1 MKNKTGEKF
10 TTSPYRL
17 WALLS
22 AAIIVTSIMGVAYD
36 RSQEM
41 AWQIALTDRAYAG
54 GIAILVAYWVSLA
67 VSLLS
72 PVRLNRSGIRS
83 YTLAGNYRQIHW
95 EDIQSI
101 DSVALPGFRYA
112 RVVPTQGKTI
122 WIPAWL
128 VNREDFIAATKK
140 QGLVGIAFERAF
152 EGSVKHNCVSDAA
165 IKEHSMQ
172 EAAYHPAR

>member
-1 MKNKTGEKF
+1 MKNNTGGKF

-22 AAIIVTSIMGVAYD
+22 AAIIVTSIVGVAYD
-36 RSQEM
+36 RSHGM
-41 AWQIALTDRAYAG
+41 AWQMALTDRAYAA
-54 GIAILVAYWVSLA
+54 GIAILVSFWLSWA

-72 PVRLNRSGIRS
+72 PIRLSHSGIRS
-83 YTLAGNYRQIHW
+83 FTLTGTYRLIPW

-112 RVVPTQGKTI
+112 RVVPNQGKTI

-152 EGSVKHNCVSDAA
+152 DGSVKHNCVSDAA

-172 EAAYHPAR
+172 ESVYHPAR